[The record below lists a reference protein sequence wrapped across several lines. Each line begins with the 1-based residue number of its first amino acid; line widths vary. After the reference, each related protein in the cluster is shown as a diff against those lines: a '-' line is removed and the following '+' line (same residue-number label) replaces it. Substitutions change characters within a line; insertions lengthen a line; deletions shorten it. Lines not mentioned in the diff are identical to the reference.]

1 MLNVVTGPVNYP
13 VAVLIRGVE
22 GIVGPAR
29 LTKSL
34 GITGHLNGRV
44 ANEQTGLWFG
54 EGIRPTHVTTIS
66 QDRCGVCW
74 SCLVFE
80 ALSLPTQ
87 NKILKLHH
95 RWPSPGRVEHLF
107 KSDGLQCDIDLPLP
121 KEGASHP

>member
-54 EGIRPTHVTTIS
+54 EGIRPTHVTRSARI
-66 QDRCGVCW
+66 GVEYAGPVW
-74 SCLVFE
+74 SSKPYRFL
-80 ALSLPTQ
+80 L
-87 NKILKLHH
+87 KI
-95 RWPSPGRVEHLF
+95 
-107 KSDGLQCDIDLPLP
+107 KS
-121 KEGASHP
+121 